1 MSEDGYDPWLDLVE
15 RLAARGANIKIG
27 NLQQDMIKHLL
38 DTVEEQDVR
47 IRGLEDALRR
57 RDGGTG

>member
-1 MSEDGYDPWLDLVE
+1 VSEDGYDPWLDLVE